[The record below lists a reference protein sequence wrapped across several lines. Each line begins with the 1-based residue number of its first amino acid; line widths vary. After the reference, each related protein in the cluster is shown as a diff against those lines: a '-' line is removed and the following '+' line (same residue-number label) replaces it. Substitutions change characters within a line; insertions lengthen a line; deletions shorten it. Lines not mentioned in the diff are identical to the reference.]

1 MQNIGNTY
9 QTKQSEFATSG
20 KTVKTDVKAAFDFAA
35 IFSDLNAKSDSHTNL
50 SNVMASAKDNRLN
63 AVKQSNTK
71 KTAAKEDLRKDNSI
85 NKDNED
91 PEEKKTKNKDKT
103 TVTED
108 LSLALKDL
116 NALLEESNQEDLQVQ
131 IDPATA
137 SKDFLSVPED
147 NLDLASDYVPTEL
160 VVETKVNQHTD
171 NANVTDDTVD
181 LVLASNSNNS
191 KLLNQL
197 KQFANTQDTEVLDLS
212 TDKLKEFLAKV
223 DVSSLSEQDFAT
235 FKFLKE
241 QSVAL
246 DSPKPLLNLQQQLA
260 TLSNVKLTAV
270 TNDPLLDTKVSVS
283 NLLNELD
290 GKVNLNTDTTSIS
303 ADEDFGFKDFENI
316 ENSLKLSKLLDD
328 ELQDLDT
335 KEQINS
341 IMDAKDKANANTLA
355 RSLELLKQV
364 SSGMN
369 VSPRL
374 NMTSSDR
381 VDSNLVA
388 SKTTLE
394 SALME
399 KQATAF
405 SSNSAFE
412 NGSFSENSNSQQS
425 FNQNFLN
432 SLNQANKTVSTES
445 KPTLNQT
452 PDLLT
457 LSKNLKE
464 NAEALTEK
472 VMKMASRNLKSM
484 VLDLNP
490 TNLGKMKITLD
501 LTNADE
507 IAKISIG
514 ASQAGTRALV
524 ESTLE
529 SLKETLKQNFIEA
542 QTDVVDY
549 EEGEPNHEQYASGDE
564 QHQPQHESSQDERA
578 DNGILFASDENS
590 ENETEN
596 SQLNDLENIN
606 NSQNAN
612 GISYFA

>member
-131 IDPATA
+131 IDPAT
-137 SKDFLSVPED
+137 SKDFLSVSQD
-147 NLDLASDYVPTEL
+147 NLDLASDYVPTDL
-160 VVETKVNQHTD
+160 VVEAKVNQHTD

-197 KQFANTQDTEVLDLS
+197 KQFANAQDTEVLDLS

-260 TLSNVKLTAV
+260 TLSNVKLTAA
-270 TNDPLLDTKVSVS
+270 TNAPLLDTKVSVS
-283 NLLNELD
+283 NLLNELE

-524 ESTLE
+524 ESTLD

-549 EEGEPNHEQYASGDE
+549 EEGEPNHEQYASDDE
-564 QHQPQHESSQDERA
+564 QHQPQHESSQQKSS

-590 ENETEN
+590 ERETEN

>member
-108 LSLALKDL
+108 LSLALNDL
-116 NALLEESNQEDLQVQ
+116 NALLNDTNQEDLQVQ
-131 IDPATA
+131 IDPAA
-137 SKDFLSVPED
+137 SKDFLSVSQD
-147 NLDLASDYVPTEL
+147 NLDLASDYVPTDL
-160 VVETKVNQHTD
+160 VVEAKVNQHTD

-197 KQFANTQDTEVLDLS
+197 KQFANAQDTEVLDLS

-260 TLSNVKLTAV
+260 TLSNGKLTVA
-270 TNDPLLDTKVSVS
+270 NDPLLNTKVSVS
-283 NLLNELD
+283 NLLKELE

-369 VSPRL
+369 VSPRM

-524 ESTLE
+524 ESTLD

-549 EEGEPNHEQYASGDE
+549 EEGKPNHEQYASDDE
-564 QHQPQHESSQDERA
+564 QHQPQHESSQQKSS

-590 ENETEN
+590 ERETEN

>member
-20 KTVKTDVKAAFDFAA
+20 KTVKTDVKAAFDFAV

-108 LSLALKDL
+108 LSLALNDL
-116 NALLEESNQEDLQVQ
+116 NALLNDTNQEDLQVQ
-131 IDPATA
+131 IDPAA
-137 SKDFLSVPED
+137 SKDFLSVSQD
-147 NLDLASDYVPTEL
+147 NLDLASDYVPTDL
-160 VVETKVNQHTD
+160 VVEAKVNQHTD

-197 KQFANTQDTEVLDLS
+197 KQFANAQNTEVLDLS

-260 TLSNVKLTAV
+260 TLSNGKLTVA
-270 TNDPLLDTKVSVS
+270 NDPLLNTKVSVS
-283 NLLNELD
+283 NLLKELE

-369 VSPRL
+369 VSPRM

-445 KPTLNQT
+445 KPALNQT

-524 ESTLE
+524 ESTLD

-549 EEGEPNHEQYASGDE
+549 EEGEPNHEQYASDDE
-564 QHQPQHESSQDERA
+564 QHQPQHESSQQKSS

-590 ENETEN
+590 ERETEN

>member
-108 LSLALKDL
+108 LSLALNDL
-116 NALLEESNQEDLQVQ
+116 NALLNDTNQEDLQVQ
-131 IDPATA
+131 IDPAA
-137 SKDFLSVPED
+137 SKDFLSVSQD
-147 NLDLASDYVPTEL
+147 NLDLASDYVPTDL
-160 VVETKVNQHTD
+160 VVEAKVNQHTD

-197 KQFANTQDTEVLDLS
+197 KQFANAQDTEVLDLS

-260 TLSNVKLTAV
+260 TLSNGKLTVA
-270 TNDPLLDTKVSVS
+270 NDPLLNTKVSVS
-283 NLLNELD
+283 NLLKELE

-328 ELQDLDT
+328 ELQNLDT

-369 VSPRL
+369 VSPRM

-524 ESTLE
+524 ESTLD

-549 EEGEPNHEQYASGDE
+549 EEGEPNHEQYASDDE
-564 QHQPQHESSQDERA
+564 QHQPQHESSQQKSS

-590 ENETEN
+590 ERETEN

>member
-108 LSLALKDL
+108 LSLALNDL
-116 NALLEESNQEDLQVQ
+116 NALLNDTNQEDLQVQ
-131 IDPATA
+131 IDPAA
-137 SKDFLSVPED
+137 SKDFLSVSQD
-147 NLDLASDYVPTEL
+147 NLDLASDYVPTDL
-160 VVETKVNQHTD
+160 VVEAKVNQHTD

-197 KQFANTQDTEVLDLS
+197 KQFANAQDTEVLDLS

-260 TLSNVKLTAV
+260 TLSNGKLTVA
-270 TNDPLLDTKVSVS
+270 NDPLLNTKVSVS
-283 NLLNELD
+283 NLLKELE

-328 ELQDLDT
+328 ELQDLDS

-369 VSPRL
+369 VSPRM

-501 LTNADE
+501 LTSADE

-524 ESTLE
+524 ESTLD

-549 EEGEPNHEQYASGDE
+549 EEGEPNHEQYASDDE
-564 QHQPQHESSQDERA
+564 QHQPQHESSQQKSS

-590 ENETEN
+590 ERETEN

>member
-108 LSLALKDL
+108 LSLALNDL
-116 NALLEESNQEDLQVQ
+116 NALLEETNQEDLQVQ
-131 IDPATA
+131 IDPAA
-137 SKDFLSVPED
+137 SKDFLSVSQD
-147 NLDLASDYVPTEL
+147 NLDLASDYVPTDL
-160 VVETKVNQHTD
+160 VVEAKVNQHTD

-223 DVSSLSEQDFAT
+223 DVSSLSEQDFTT

-260 TLSNVKLTAV
+260 TLSNVKLTAA

-283 NLLNELD
+283 NLLNELE

-369 VSPRL
+369 VSPRM

-412 NGSFSENSNSQQS
+412 NGSFSENSNSQHS

-501 LTNADE
+501 LTSADE

-524 ESTLE
+524 ESTLD
-529 SLKETLKQNFIEA
+529 SLKESLKQNFIEA

-549 EEGEPNHEQYASGDE
+549 EDEAQNHEQYASGED
-564 QHQPQHESSQDERA
+564 QHQPQHESSQQKSSN
-578 DNGILFASDENS
+578 NGILFALDENS

>member
-108 LSLALKDL
+108 LSLALNDL
-116 NALLEESNQEDLQVQ
+116 NALLNDTNQEDLQVQ
-131 IDPATA
+131 IDPAA
-137 SKDFLSVPED
+137 SKDFLSVSQD
-147 NLDLASDYVPTEL
+147 NLDLASDYVPTDL
-160 VVETKVNQHTD
+160 VVEAKVNQHTD

-260 TLSNVKLTAV
+260 TLSNVKLTAA

-283 NLLNELD
+283 NLLKELE

-501 LTNADE
+501 LTSADE

-524 ESTLE
+524 ESTLD

-549 EEGEPNHEQYASGDE
+549 EEGEPNHEQYASDDE
-564 QHQPQHESSQDERA
+564 QHQPQHESSQQKSS

-590 ENETEN
+590 ERETEN

>member
-108 LSLALKDL
+108 LSLALNDL
-116 NALLEESNQEDLQVQ
+116 NALLNDTNQEDLQVQ
-131 IDPATA
+131 IDPAA
-137 SKDFLSVPED
+137 SKDFLSVSQD
-147 NLDLASDYVPTEL
+147 NLDLASDYVPTDL
-160 VVETKVNQHTD
+160 VVEAKVNQHTD

-260 TLSNVKLTAV
+260 TLSNVKLTVA
-270 TNDPLLDTKVSVS
+270 NDPLLNTKVSVS
-283 NLLNELD
+283 NLLKELE

-369 VSPRL
+369 VSPRM

-524 ESTLE
+524 ESTLD

-549 EEGEPNHEQYASGDE
+549 EEGEPNHEQYASDDE
-564 QHQPQHESSQDERA
+564 QHQPQHESSQQKSS

-590 ENETEN
+590 ERETEN

>member
-50 SNVMASAKDNRLN
+50 SNVMASAKDNCLN

-108 LSLALKDL
+108 LSLALNDL
-116 NALLEESNQEDLQVQ
+116 NALLNDTNQEDLQVQ
-131 IDPATA
+131 IDPAA
-137 SKDFLSVPED
+137 SKDFLSVSQD
-147 NLDLASDYVPTEL
+147 NLDLASDYVPTDL
-160 VVETKVNQHTD
+160 VVEAKVNQHTD

-197 KQFANTQDTEVLDLS
+197 KQFANAQDTEVLDLS

-260 TLSNVKLTAV
+260 TLSNGKLTVA
-270 TNDPLLDTKVSVS
+270 NDPLLNTKVSVS
-283 NLLNELD
+283 NLLKELE

-369 VSPRL
+369 VSPRM

-524 ESTLE
+524 ESTLD

-549 EEGEPNHEQYASGDE
+549 EEGEPNHEQYASDDE
-564 QHQPQHESSQDERA
+564 QHQPQHESSQQKSS

-590 ENETEN
+590 ERETEN

>member
-260 TLSNVKLTAV
+260 TLSNGKLTVA
-270 TNDPLLDTKVSVS
+270 NDPLLNTKVSVS
-283 NLLNELD
+283 NLLKELE

-412 NGSFSENSNSQQS
+412 NGSFSENSNSQHS

-501 LTNADE
+501 LTSADE

-524 ESTLE
+524 ESTLD

-549 EEGEPNHEQYASGDE
+549 EEGEPNHEQYASDDE
-564 QHQPQHESSQDERA
+564 QHQPQHESSQQKSS

-590 ENETEN
+590 ERETEN

>member
-63 AVKQSNTK
+63 AVKQNNTK
-71 KTAAKEDLRKDNSI
+71 KTTAKDNSI
-85 NKDNED
+85 SDEKEE
-91 PEEKKTKNKDKT
+91 PEEKKAKNKDKT

-108 LSLALKDL
+108 LSLALNDL
-116 NALLEESNQEDLQVQ
+116 NALLEETNQEDLQVQ
-131 IDPATA
+131 IDPAA
-137 SKDFLSVPED
+137 SKDFLSVSQD

-260 TLSNVKLTAV
+260 TLSNVKLTAA

-283 NLLNELD
+283 NLLKELE

-369 VSPRL
+369 VSTRL

-549 EEGEPNHEQYASGDE
+549 EEGEPNHEQYASDDE

>member
-116 NALLEESNQEDLQVQ
+116 NALLNDTNQEDLQVQ

-260 TLSNVKLTAV
+260 TLSNGKLTVA
-270 TNDPLLDTKVSVS
+270 NDPLLNTKVSVS
-283 NLLNELD
+283 NLLKELE

-501 LTNADE
+501 LTSADE

-524 ESTLE
+524 ESTLD

-549 EEGEPNHEQYASGDE
+549 EEGEPNHEQYASDDE
-564 QHQPQHESSQDERA
+564 QHQPQHESSQQKSS

-590 ENETEN
+590 ERETEN

>member
-108 LSLALKDL
+108 LSLALNDL
-116 NALLEESNQEDLQVQ
+116 NALLNDTNQEDLQVQ
-131 IDPATA
+131 IDPAA
-137 SKDFLSVPED
+137 SKDFLSVSQD

-260 TLSNVKLTAV
+260 TLSNGKLTAA
-270 TNDPLLDTKVSVS
+270 TNDPLLNTKVSVS
-283 NLLNELD
+283 NLLKELE

-369 VSPRL
+369 VSPRM

-501 LTNADE
+501 LTSADE

-524 ESTLE
+524 ESTLDN
-529 SLKETLKQNFIEA
+529 LKETLKQNFIEA

-564 QHQPQHESSQDERA
+564 QHQPQHESSQQKSS

-590 ENETEN
+590 ERETEN

>member
-108 LSLALKDL
+108 LSLALNDL
-116 NALLEESNQEDLQVQ
+116 NALLNDTNQEDLQVQ
-131 IDPATA
+131 IDPAA
-137 SKDFLSVPED
+137 SKDFLSVSQD
-147 NLDLASDYVPTEL
+147 NLDLASDYVPTDL
-160 VVETKVNQHTD
+160 VVEAKVNQHTD

-260 TLSNVKLTAV
+260 TLSNGKLTVA
-270 TNDPLLDTKVSVS
+270 NDPLLNTKVSVS
-283 NLLNELD
+283 NLLKELE

-369 VSPRL
+369 VSPRM

-524 ESTLE
+524 ESTLD

-549 EEGEPNHEQYASGDE
+549 EEGEPNHEQYASDDE
-564 QHQPQHESSQDERA
+564 QHQPQHESSQQKSS

-590 ENETEN
+590 ERETEN

>member
-50 SNVMASAKDNRLN
+50 SNVMSSAKDNRLN

-108 LSLALKDL
+108 LSLALNDL
-116 NALLEESNQEDLQVQ
+116 NALLNDTNQEDLQVQ

-260 TLSNVKLTAV
+260 TLSNGKLTVA
-270 TNDPLLDTKVSVS
+270 NDPLLNTKVSVS
-283 NLLNELD
+283 NLLKELE

-369 VSPRL
+369 VSPRM

-501 LTNADE
+501 LTSADE

-524 ESTLE
+524 ESTLD

-549 EEGEPNHEQYASGDE
+549 EEGEPNHEQYASDDE
-564 QHQPQHESSQDERA
+564 QHQPQHESSQQKSS

-590 ENETEN
+590 ERETEN

>member
-35 IFSDLNAKSDSHTNL
+35 IFSDLNAKSDSHSNLTN
-50 SNVMASAKDNRLN
+50 VVASAKDNRLN
-63 AVKQSNTK
+63 AVKQNNTK
-71 KTAAKEDLRKDNSI
+71 KTTAKDNSI
-85 NKDNED
+85 SDEKEE
-91 PEEKKTKNKDKT
+91 PEEKKAKNKDKT
-103 TVTED
+103 SVTED
-108 LSLALKDL
+108 LSLALNDL
-116 NALLEESNQEDLQVQ
+116 NALLEETNQEDLQVQ

-137 SKDFLSVPED
+137 SKDFLSVPQD

-260 TLSNVKLTAV
+260 TLSNVKLTAA

-283 NLLNELD
+283 NLLKELE

-412 NGSFSENSNSQQS
+412 NGSFSENSNSQHS

-501 LTNADE
+501 LTSADE

-524 ESTLE
+524 ESTLD

-549 EEGEPNHEQYASGDE
+549 EEGEPNHEQYASDDE
-564 QHQPQHESSQDERA
+564 QHQPQHESSQQKSS

-590 ENETEN
+590 ERETEN

>member
-9 QTKQSEFATSG
+9 QTKQSEFASSG

-108 LSLALKDL
+108 LSLALNDL
-116 NALLEESNQEDLQVQ
+116 NALLNDTNQEDLQVQ
-131 IDPATA
+131 IDPAA
-137 SKDFLSVPED
+137 SKDFLSVSQD
-147 NLDLASDYVPTEL
+147 NLDLASDYVPTDL
-160 VVETKVNQHTD
+160 VVEAKVNQHTD

-197 KQFANTQDTEVLDLS
+197 KQFANAQDTEVLDLS

-260 TLSNVKLTAV
+260 TLSNGKLTVA
-270 TNDPLLDTKVSVS
+270 NDPLLNTKVSVS
-283 NLLNELD
+283 NLLKELE

-369 VSPRL
+369 VSPRM

-524 ESTLE
+524 ESTLD

-549 EEGEPNHEQYASGDE
+549 EEGEPNHEQYASDDE
-564 QHQPQHESSQDERA
+564 QHQPQHESSQQKSS

-590 ENETEN
+590 ERETEN

>member
-131 IDPATA
+131 IDPAA
-137 SKDFLSVPED
+137 SKDFLSVPQD

-260 TLSNVKLTAV
+260 TLSNVKLTAA

-283 NLLNELD
+283 NLLNELE

-369 VSPRL
+369 VSPRM

-524 ESTLE
+524 ESTLD

-564 QHQPQHESSQDERA
+564 QHQPQHESSQQKSS

-590 ENETEN
+590 ERETEN

>member
-108 LSLALKDL
+108 LSLALNDL
-116 NALLEESNQEDLQVQ
+116 NALLNDTNQEDLQVQ
-131 IDPATA
+131 IDPAA
-137 SKDFLSVPED
+137 SKDFLSVSQD
-147 NLDLASDYVPTEL
+147 NLDLASDYVPTNL
-160 VVETKVNQHTD
+160 VVEAKVNQHTD

-197 KQFANTQDTEVLDLS
+197 KQFANAQDTEVLDLS

-260 TLSNVKLTAV
+260 TLSNGKLTVA
-270 TNDPLLDTKVSVS
+270 NDPLLNTKVSVS
-283 NLLNELD
+283 NLLKELE

-369 VSPRL
+369 VSPRM

-524 ESTLE
+524 ESTLD

-549 EEGEPNHEQYASGDE
+549 EEGEPNHEQYASDDE
-564 QHQPQHESSQDERA
+564 RHQPQHESSQQKSS

-590 ENETEN
+590 ERETEN

>member
-108 LSLALKDL
+108 LSLALNDL
-116 NALLEESNQEDLQVQ
+116 NALLNDTNQEDLQVQ
-131 IDPATA
+131 IDPAA
-137 SKDFLSVPED
+137 SKDFLSVSQD
-147 NLDLASDYVPTEL
+147 NLDLVSDYVPTDL
-160 VVETKVNQHTD
+160 VVEAKVNQHTD

-197 KQFANTQDTEVLDLS
+197 KQFANAQDTEVLDLS

-260 TLSNVKLTAV
+260 TLSNGKLTVA
-270 TNDPLLDTKVSVS
+270 NDPLLNTKVSVS
-283 NLLNELD
+283 NLLKELE

-369 VSPRL
+369 VSPRM

-524 ESTLE
+524 ESTLD

-549 EEGEPNHEQYASGDE
+549 EEREPNHEQYASDDE
-564 QHQPQHESSQDERA
+564 QHQPQHESSQQKSS

-590 ENETEN
+590 ERETEN

>member
-35 IFSDLNAKSDSHTNL
+35 IFSDLNAKSDSHSNL
-50 SNVMASAKDNRLN
+50 ANVMASAKDNRLN

-108 LSLALKDL
+108 LSLALNDI
-116 NALLEESNQEDLQVQ
+116 NALLNDTNQEDLQVQ
-131 IDPATA
+131 IDPAA
-137 SKDFLSVPED
+137 SKDFLSVSQD
-147 NLDLASDYVPTEL
+147 NLDLASDYVPTDL
-160 VVETKVNQHTD
+160 VVEAKVNQHTD

-197 KQFANTQDTEVLDLS
+197 KQFANAQDTEVLDLS

-246 DSPKPLLNLQQQLA
+246 DSPKPLLN
-260 TLSNVKLTAV
+260 
-270 TNDPLLDTKVSVS
+270 TKVSVS
-283 NLLNELD
+283 NLLKELE

-369 VSPRL
+369 VSPRM

-524 ESTLE
+524 ESTLD

-549 EEGEPNHEQYASGDE
+549 EEGEPNHEQYASDDE
-564 QHQPQHESSQDERA
+564 QHQPQHESSQQKSS

-590 ENETEN
+590 ERETEN

>member
-91 PEEKKTKNKDKT
+91 PEEKKTKHKDKT

-108 LSLALKDL
+108 LSLALNDL
-116 NALLEESNQEDLQVQ
+116 NALLNDTNQEDLQVQ
-131 IDPATA
+131 IDPAA
-137 SKDFLSVPED
+137 SKDFLSVSQD

-197 KQFANTQDTEVLDLS
+197 KQFANAQDTEVLDLS

-260 TLSNVKLTAV
+260 TLSNGKLTVA
-270 TNDPLLDTKVSVS
+270 NDPLLDTKVSVS
-283 NLLNELD
+283 NLLKELE

-501 LTNADE
+501 LTSADE

-524 ESTLE
+524 ESTLD

-549 EEGEPNHEQYASGDE
+549 EEGEPNHEQYASDDE
-564 QHQPQHESSQDERA
+564 QHQPQHESSQQKSS

-590 ENETEN
+590 ERETEN

>member
-20 KTVKTDVKAAFDFAA
+20 KTVKTDVKAAFDFAV

-108 LSLALKDL
+108 LSLALNDL
-116 NALLEESNQEDLQVQ
+116 NALLNDTNQEDLQVQ
-131 IDPATA
+131 IDPAA
-137 SKDFLSVPED
+137 SKDFLSVSQD
-147 NLDLASDYVPTEL
+147 NLDLASDYVPTDL
-160 VVETKVNQHTD
+160 VVEAKVNQHTD

-197 KQFANTQDTEVLDLS
+197 KQFANAQDTEVLDLS

-260 TLSNVKLTAV
+260 TLSNVKLTAA

-283 NLLNELD
+283 NLLKELE

-369 VSPRL
+369 VSPRM

-524 ESTLE
+524 ESTLD

-549 EEGEPNHEQYASGDE
+549 EEGEPNHEQYASDDE
-564 QHQPQHESSQDERA
+564 QHQPQHESSQQKSS

-590 ENETEN
+590 ERETEN

>member
-108 LSLALKDL
+108 LSLALNDL

-197 KQFANTQDTEVLDLS
+197 KQFANAQDTEVLDLS

-260 TLSNVKLTAV
+260 TLSNGKLTVA
-270 TNDPLLDTKVSVS
+270 NDPLLNTKVSVS
-283 NLLNELD
+283 NLLKELE

-369 VSPRL
+369 VSPRM

-501 LTNADE
+501 LTSADE

-524 ESTLE
+524 ESTLD

-549 EEGEPNHEQYASGDE
+549 EEGEPNHEQYASDDE
-564 QHQPQHESSQDERA
+564 QHQPQHESSQQKSS

-590 ENETEN
+590 ERETEN

>member
-20 KTVKTDVKAAFDFAA
+20 KTVKTDVKAAFDFAV

-108 LSLALKDL
+108 LSLALNDL
-116 NALLEESNQEDLQVQ
+116 NALLNDTNQEDLQVQ
-131 IDPATA
+131 IDPAA
-137 SKDFLSVPED
+137 SKDFLSVSQD

-260 TLSNVKLTAV
+260 TLSNVKLTAA

-283 NLLNELD
+283 NLLKELE

-369 VSPRL
+369 VSPRM

-524 ESTLE
+524 ESTLD

-549 EEGEPNHEQYASGDE
+549 EEGEPNHEQYASDDE
-564 QHQPQHESSQDERA
+564 QHQPQHESSQQKSS

-590 ENETEN
+590 ERETEN

>member
-131 IDPATA
+131 IDPAA

-260 TLSNVKLTAV
+260 TLSNGKLTVA
-270 TNDPLLDTKVSVS
+270 NDPLLNTKVSVS
-283 NLLNELD
+283 NLLKELE

-369 VSPRL
+369 VSPRM

-399 KQATAF
+399 KQAQAF

-524 ESTLE
+524 ESTLD

-549 EEGEPNHEQYASGDE
+549 EEGEPNHEQYASDDE
-564 QHQPQHESSQDERA
+564 RHQPQHESSQQKSS

-590 ENETEN
+590 ERETEN

>member
-108 LSLALKDL
+108 LSLALNDL
-116 NALLEESNQEDLQVQ
+116 NALLNDTNQEDLQVQ
-131 IDPATA
+131 IDPAA
-137 SKDFLSVPED
+137 SKDFLSVSQD
-147 NLDLASDYVPTEL
+147 NLDLASDYVPTDL
-160 VVETKVNQHTD
+160 VVEAKVNQHTD

-197 KQFANTQDTEVLDLS
+197 KQFANAQDTEVLDLS

-260 TLSNVKLTAV
+260 TLSNVKLTAA

-283 NLLNELD
+283 NLLNELE

-524 ESTLE
+524 ESTLD

-549 EEGEPNHEQYASGDE
+549 EEGEPNHEQYASDDE
-564 QHQPQHESSQDERA
+564 QHQPQHESSQQKSS

-590 ENETEN
+590 ERETEN

>member
-35 IFSDLNAKSDSHTNL
+35 IFSDLNAKSDSHSNLTN
-50 SNVMASAKDNRLN
+50 VVASAKDNRLN
-63 AVKQSNTK
+63 AVKQNNTK
-71 KTAAKEDLRKDNSI
+71 KTTAKDNSI
-85 NKDNED
+85 SDEKEE
-91 PEEKKTKNKDKT
+91 PEEKKAKNKDKT

-108 LSLALKDL
+108 LSLALNDL
-116 NALLEESNQEDLQVQ
+116 NALLEETNQEDLQVQ

-137 SKDFLSVPED
+137 SKDFLSVPQD

-197 KQFANTQDTEVLDLS
+197 KQFANAQDTEVLDLS

-260 TLSNVKLTAV
+260 TLSNVKLTAA

-283 NLLNELD
+283 NLLKELE

-369 VSPRL
+369 VSPRM

-412 NGSFSENSNSQQS
+412 NGSFSENSNSQHS

-501 LTNADE
+501 LTSADE

-524 ESTLE
+524 ESTLD

-564 QHQPQHESSQDERA
+564 QHQPQHESSQQKSS

-590 ENETEN
+590 ERETEN

>member
-108 LSLALKDL
+108 LSLALNDL
-116 NALLEESNQEDLQVQ
+116 NALLNDTNQEDLQVQ
-131 IDPATA
+131 IDPAA
-137 SKDFLSVPED
+137 SKDFLSVSQD
-147 NLDLASDYVPTEL
+147 NLDLASDYVPTDL
-160 VVETKVNQHTD
+160 VVEAKVNQHTD

-197 KQFANTQDTEVLDLS
+197 KQFANAQDTEVLDLS

-260 TLSNVKLTAV
+260 TLSNVKLTAA

-283 NLLNELD
+283 NLLNELE

-369 VSPRL
+369 VSPRM

-524 ESTLE
+524 ESTLD

-549 EEGEPNHEQYASGDE
+549 EEGEPNHEQYASDDE
-564 QHQPQHESSQDERA
+564 QHQPQHESSQQKSS

-590 ENETEN
+590 ERETEN

>member
-108 LSLALKDL
+108 LSLALNDL
-116 NALLEESNQEDLQVQ
+116 NALLNDTNQEDLQVQ
-131 IDPATA
+131 IDPAA
-137 SKDFLSVPED
+137 SKDFLSVSQD
-147 NLDLASDYVPTEL
+147 NLDLASDYVPTDL
-160 VVETKVNQHTD
+160 VVEAKVNQHTD

-246 DSPKPLLNLQQQLA
+246 DSPKPLLNLPQQLA
-260 TLSNVKLTAV
+260 TLSNGKLTVA
-270 TNDPLLDTKVSVS
+270 NDPLLNTKVSVS
-283 NLLNELD
+283 NLLKELE

-501 LTNADE
+501 LTSADE

-524 ESTLE
+524 ESTLD

-549 EEGEPNHEQYASGDE
+549 EEGEPNHEQYASDDE
-564 QHQPQHESSQDERA
+564 QHQPQHESSQQKSS

-590 ENETEN
+590 ERETEN

>member
-108 LSLALKDL
+108 LSLALNDL
-116 NALLEESNQEDLQVQ
+116 NALLNDTNQEDLQVQ
-131 IDPATA
+131 IDPAA
-137 SKDFLSVPED
+137 SKDFLSVSQD

-197 KQFANTQDTEVLDLS
+197 KQFANAQDTEVLDLS

-260 TLSNVKLTAV
+260 TLSNVKLTAA

-283 NLLNELD
+283 NLLKELE

-369 VSPRL
+369 VSPRM

-524 ESTLE
+524 ESTLD

-549 EEGEPNHEQYASGDE
+549 EEGEPNHEQYASDDE
-564 QHQPQHESSQDERA
+564 QHQPQHESSQQKSS

-590 ENETEN
+590 ERETEN

>member
-108 LSLALKDL
+108 LSLALNDL
-116 NALLEESNQEDLQVQ
+116 NALLNDTNQEDLQVQ
-131 IDPATA
+131 IDPAA
-137 SKDFLSVPED
+137 SKDFLSVSQD
-147 NLDLASDYVPTEL
+147 NLDLASDYVPTDL
-160 VVETKVNQHTD
+160 VVEAKVNQHTD

-197 KQFANTQDTEVLDLS
+197 KQFANAQDTEVLDLS

-260 TLSNVKLTAV
+260 TLSNGKLTVA
-270 TNDPLLDTKVSVS
+270 NDPLLNTKVSVC
-283 NLLNELD
+283 NLLKELE

-369 VSPRL
+369 VSPRM

-501 LTNADE
+501 LTSADE

-524 ESTLE
+524 ESTLD

-549 EEGEPNHEQYASGDE
+549 EEGEPNHEQYASDDE
-564 QHQPQHESSQDERA
+564 QHQPQHESSQQKSS

-590 ENETEN
+590 ERETEN

>member
-9 QTKQSEFATSG
+9 QTKQSEFATNG

-108 LSLALKDL
+108 LSLALNDL
-116 NALLEESNQEDLQVQ
+116 NALLNDTNQEDLQVQ
-131 IDPATA
+131 IDPAA
-137 SKDFLSVPED
+137 SKDFLSVSQD
-147 NLDLASDYVPTEL
+147 NLDLASDYVPTDL
-160 VVETKVNQHTD
+160 VVEAKVNQHTD

-197 KQFANTQDTEVLDLS
+197 KQFANAQDTEVLDLS

-260 TLSNVKLTAV
+260 TLSNGKLTVA
-270 TNDPLLDTKVSVS
+270 NDPLLNTKVSVS
-283 NLLNELD
+283 NLLKELE

-369 VSPRL
+369 VSPRM

-524 ESTLE
+524 ESTLD

-549 EEGEPNHEQYASGDE
+549 EEGEPNHEQYASDDE
-564 QHQPQHESSQDERA
+564 QHQPQHESSQQKSS

-590 ENETEN
+590 ERETEN

>member
-108 LSLALKDL
+108 LSLALNDL
-116 NALLEESNQEDLQVQ
+116 NALLNDTNQEDLQVQ
-131 IDPATA
+131 IDPAA
-137 SKDFLSVPED
+137 SKDFLSVSQD
-147 NLDLASDYVPTEL
+147 NLDLASDYVPTDL
-160 VVETKVNQHTD
+160 VVEAKVNQHTD

-197 KQFANTQDTEVLDLS
+197 KQFANAQDTEVLDLS

-260 TLSNVKLTAV
+260 TLSNGKLTVA
-270 TNDPLLDTKVSVS
+270 NDPLLNTKVSVS
-283 NLLNELD
+283 NLLKELE

-369 VSPRL
+369 VSPRM

-524 ESTLE
+524 ESTLD

-549 EEGEPNHEQYASGDE
+549 EEGEPNHEQYASDDE
-564 QHQPQHESSQDERA
+564 QHQPQHESSQQKSS

-590 ENETEN
+590 ERETEN

>member
-50 SNVMASAKDNRLN
+50 SNVVASAKDNRLN

-108 LSLALKDL
+108 LSLALNDL
-116 NALLEESNQEDLQVQ
+116 NALLEETNQEDLQVQ

-147 NLDLASDYVPTEL
+147 NLDLASDYVPTDL
-160 VVETKVNQHTD
+160 VVEAKVNQHTD

-197 KQFANTQDTEVLDLS
+197 KQFANAQDTEVLDLS

-260 TLSNVKLTAV
+260 TLSNGKLTVA
-270 TNDPLLDTKVSVS
+270 NDPLLNTKVSVS
-283 NLLNELD
+283 NLLKELE

-316 ENSLKLSKLLDD
+316 ENSFKLSKLLDD

-369 VSPRL
+369 VSPRM

-399 KQATAF
+399 KQAQAF

-501 LTNADE
+501 LTSADE

-524 ESTLE
+524 ESTLD

-549 EEGEPNHEQYASGDE
+549 EEGEPNHEQYASDDE
-564 QHQPQHESSQDERA
+564 QHQPQHESSQQKSS

-590 ENETEN
+590 ERETEN

>member
-9 QTKQSEFATSG
+9 QTKQSEFASSG

-35 IFSDLNAKSDSHTNL
+35 IFSDLNAKSDSHSNL
-50 SNVMASAKDNRLN
+50 ANVMASAKDNRLN
-63 AVKQSNTK
+63 AVKQNNQK
-71 KTAAKEDLRKDNSI
+71 KTTAKDNSVQ
-85 NKDNED
+85 DENEGS
-91 PEEKKTKNKDKT
+91 EKKKAKNKDKT
-103 TVTED
+103 SVTED

-116 NALLEESNQEDLQVQ
+116 NALLDETNQEDLKGQ
-131 IDPATA
+131 I
-137 SKDFLSVPED
+137 
-147 NLDLASDYVPTEL
+147 DLASGCLSKDL
-160 VVETKVNQHTD
+160 VVDANQNTSNT
-171 NANVTDDTVD
+171 NATEDCVD
-181 LVLASNSNNS
+181 LVLASNNNS
-191 KLLNQL
+191 KLLKQL
-197 KQFANTQDTEVLDLS
+197 KQFANAQDTEVLDLS
-212 TDKLKEFLAKV
+212 TAKLKEFLAKV

-241 QSVAL
+241 QSVTL
-246 DSPKPLLNLQQQLA
+246 DGSKTLFNLQQQLVA
-260 TLSNVKLTAV
+260 YGKLTDA
-270 TNDPLLDTKVSVS
+270 NDPLLNTKVSIS

-341 IMDAKDKANANTLA
+341 IMDAKDKANTNTLA
-355 RSLELLKQV
+355 RSLELLKQA
-364 SSGMN
+364 SSFMN

-381 VDSNLVA
+381 VDGNLLA

-412 NGSFSENSNSQQS
+412 NGSFSENSNSQHS

-445 KPTLNQT
+445 KSTLNQT

-501 LTNADE
+501 LTSADE

-524 ESTLE
+524 ESTLD
-529 SLKETLKQNFIEA
+529 SLKESLKQNFIEA

-549 EEGEPNHEQYASGDE
+549 EDGAQNHEQYASGED
-564 QHQPQHESSQDERA
+564 QHQPQHESSQQKSS
-578 DNGILFASDENS
+578 DNGILFALDENS

>member
-108 LSLALKDL
+108 LSLALNDL
-116 NALLEESNQEDLQVQ
+116 NALLNDTNQEDLQVQ

-181 LVLASNSNNS
+181 LVLASNSTNS

-197 KQFANTQDTEVLDLS
+197 KQFANAQDTEVLDLS

-260 TLSNVKLTAV
+260 TLSNVKLTVA
-270 TNDPLLDTKVSVS
+270 NDPLLNTKVSVS
-283 NLLNELD
+283 NLLKELE

-524 ESTLE
+524 ESTLD

-549 EEGEPNHEQYASGDE
+549 EEGEPNHEQYASDDE
-564 QHQPQHESSQDERA
+564 QHQPQHESSQQKSS

-590 ENETEN
+590 ERETEN

>member
-108 LSLALKDL
+108 LSLALNDL
-116 NALLEESNQEDLQVQ
+116 NALLNDTNQEDLQVQ
-131 IDPATA
+131 IDPAA
-137 SKDFLSVPED
+137 SKDFLSVSQD
-147 NLDLASDYVPTEL
+147 NLDLASDYVPTDL
-160 VVETKVNQHTD
+160 VVEAKVNQHTD

-197 KQFANTQDTEVLDLS
+197 KQFANAQDTEVLDLS

-260 TLSNVKLTAV
+260 TLSNVKLTAA

-283 NLLNELD
+283 NLLKELE

-369 VSPRL
+369 VSPRM

-524 ESTLE
+524 ESTLD

-549 EEGEPNHEQYASGDE
+549 EEGEPNHEQYASGED
-564 QHQPQHESSQDERA
+564 QHQPQHESSQQKSS

-590 ENETEN
+590 ERETEN